1 MKRICIYVALGVL
14 GAFSAHAQEINIG
27 QTVARKISDD
37 KVEVSFSMDCSTLRL
52 PSRRQMVI
60 TPLIISRSESDTLAL
75 PSVCIAGRNRYR
87 MNKRKERL
95 YGKEY
100 GKAPVAGEGQEMI
113 RFNRKRDMLLE
124 YNETVPAQ
132 EWMSGARVEIFRE
145 LQGCAGCGEALGNAP
160 VAELPL
166 FKEEVERPNLQIM
179 VAQAEEKRRS
189 FTRSAY
195 LNFKVN
201 QSALLADYMN
211 NPVELAKIYS
221 SIDSIRE
228 DNNYRIARIE
238 IVGYSSPEGSYAA
251 NARLSEQRAKALE
264 QNLKHAYQLDDS
276 MIDCRS
282 VPENWEGLAA
292 WLREY
297 RPSYMQKVLDIIGQ
311 TPEPDARD
319 AKIKAIDGGK
329 IYNALLQEVYPKL
342 RLVEYTVSYTV
353 VPFSVE
359 QGREIIKTRPDKM
372 NHNEMYQVA
381 ASYGEGSDEY
391 NRIIRM
397 IAARFPG
404 DRIANNNAAIV
415 AWETGDYDAMRV
427 YLKRLEET
435 GRKEGADK
443 LRERYAKQLK

>member
-1 MKRICIYVALGVL
+1 MALGVL

-145 LQGCAGCGEALGNAP
+145 LQRCAGCGEALGNAP

-427 YLKRLEET
+427 YLKRLEEI
-435 GRKEGADK
+435 KAE
-443 LRERYAKQLK
+443 

>member
-27 QTVARKISDD
+27 HTVARKVSDD
-37 KVEVSFSMDCSTLRL
+37 KVEVSFNMDCSTLRL
-52 PSRRQMVI
+52 PSRRQMII
-60 TPLIISRSESDTLAL
+60 TPLIISRSENDTLAL

-166 FKEEVERPNLQIM
+166 FKEEVERPNLEIM

-264 QNLKHAYQLDDS
+264 QNLKHAYKLDDS

-311 TPEPDARD
+311 IPEPDARD

-415 AWETGDYDAMRV
+415 ACETGDYDAMRG
-427 YLKRLEET
+427 YLKRLEEI
-435 GRKEGADK
+435 KAE
-443 LRERYAKQLK
+443 

>member
-1 MKRICIYVALGVL
+1 MALGVL

-238 IVGYSSPEGSYAA
+238 IVGDSSPEGSYAA

-427 YLKRLEET
+427 YLKRLEEI
-435 GRKEGADK
+435 KAE
-443 LRERYAKQLK
+443 

>member
-1 MKRICIYVALGVL
+1 MALGVL

-100 GKAPVAGEGQEMI
+100 GKAPAAGEGQEMI

-160 VAELPL
+160 VAELPV

-264 QNLKHAYQLDDS
+264 QNLKHAYKLDDS
-276 MIDCRS
+276 MIECRS

-359 QGREIIKTRPDKM
+359 QGREIIRTRPDKM

-397 IAARFPG
+397 IAGRFPG

-415 AWETGDYDAMRV
+415 AWETGDYDAMRM
-427 YLKRLEET
+427 YLKRLEEI
-435 GRKEGADK
+435 KAE
-443 LRERYAKQLK
+443 

>member
-1 MKRICIYVALGVL
+1 MMKRICIYVALGVL

-27 QTVARKISDD
+27 HTVARKISDD

-100 GKAPVAGEGQEMI
+100 GKAPAAGEGQEMI

-160 VAELPL
+160 VAELPV

-264 QNLKHAYQLDDS
+264 QNLKHAYKLDDS
-276 MIDCRS
+276 MIECRS

-311 TPEPDARD
+311 IPEPDARD

-359 QGREIIKTRPDKM
+359 QGREIIRTRPDKM

-397 IAARFPG
+397 IAGRFPG

-415 AWETGDYDAMRV
+415 AWETGDYDAMRM
-427 YLKRLEET
+427 YLKRLEEI
-435 GRKEGADK
+435 KAE
-443 LRERYAKQLK
+443 

>member
-1 MKRICIYVALGVL
+1 MKRICIYMALGLL

-27 QTVARKISDD
+27 QAVARKISDD
-37 KVEVSFSMDCSTLRL
+37 KVEVSFNMDCSTLRL
-52 PSRRQMVI
+52 PSRRQMII
-60 TPLIISRSESDTLAL
+60 TPLIISRSENDTLAL

-427 YLKRLEET
+427 YLKRLEEI
-435 GRKEGADK
+435 KAE
-443 LRERYAKQLK
+443 

>member
-381 ASYGEGSDEY
+381 ASYGEGSDDY

-427 YLKRLEET
+427 YLKRLEEI
-435 GRKEGADK
+435 KAE
-443 LRERYAKQLK
+443 

>member
-160 VAELPL
+160 VSQLPL
-166 FKEEVERPNLQIM
+166 FYYEVPRPNLQIM

-427 YLKRLEET
+427 YLKRLEEI
-435 GRKEGADK
+435 KAE
-443 LRERYAKQLK
+443 

>member
-1 MKRICIYVALGVL
+1 MALGVL

-52 PSRRQMVI
+52 PSRRQRVI

-427 YLKRLEET
+427 YLKRLEEI
-435 GRKEGADK
+435 KAE
-443 LRERYAKQLK
+443 

>member
-1 MKRICIYVALGVL
+1 MALGVL

-404 DRIANNNAAIV
+404 
-415 AWETGDYDAMRV
+415 
-427 YLKRLEET
+427 
-435 GRKEGADK
+435 RKE
-443 LRERYAKQLK
+443 YAVE

>member
-37 KVEVSFSMDCSTLRL
+37 KVEVSFSMDCSTLRF

-359 QGREIIKTRPDKM
+359 QGREIIRTRPDKM

-391 NRIIRM
+391 NRIILM

-415 AWETGDYDAMRV
+415 AWETGDYDAMRM
-427 YLKRLEET
+427 YLKRLEEI
-435 GRKEGADK
+435 KAE
-443 LRERYAKQLK
+443 

>member
-282 VPENWEGLAA
+282 APENWEGLAA

-427 YLKRLEET
+427 YLKRL
-435 GRKEGADK
+435 
-443 LRERYAKQLK
+443 

>member
-27 QTVARKISDD
+27 QAVARKISDD
-37 KVEVSFSMDCSTLRL
+37 KVEVSFNMDCSTLRL
-52 PSRRQMVI
+52 PSRRQMII
-60 TPLIISRSESDTLAL
+60 TPLIISRSENDTLAL

-87 MNKRKERL
+87 MNKRKESL
-95 YGKEY
+95 YGKEP
-100 GKAPVAGEGQEMI
+100 AAGEGQEMI

-201 QSALLADYMN
+201 QSVLLADYMN
-211 NPVELAKIYS
+211 NPAELAKIYS

-228 DNNYRIARIE
+228 DDNYRIARIK
-238 IVGYSSPEGSYAA
+238 IVGYSSPEGNYDA
-251 NARLSEQRAKALE
+251 NARLSEQRAIALV
-264 QNLKHAYQLDDS
+264 QNLKHAYKLDGS
-276 MIDCRS
+276 MIECRS

-311 TPEPDARD
+311 IPEPDARD
-319 AKIKAIDGGK
+319 AKVKAIDGGK
-329 IYNALLQEVYPKL
+329 IYNALLREVYPKL

-381 ASYGEGSDEY
+381 VSYGKGSDEY

-397 IAARFPG
+397 IADRFPS

-415 AWETGDYDAMRV
+415 AWEMGDYDAMQV
-427 YLKRLEET
+427 YLKRLEGIKAE
-435 GRKEGADK
+435 
-443 LRERYAKQLK
+443 

>member
-404 DRIANNNAAIV
+404 NRIANNNAAIV

-427 YLKRLEET
+427 YLKRLEEI
-435 GRKEGADK
+435 KAE
-443 LRERYAKQLK
+443 

>member
-1 MKRICIYVALGVL
+1 MALGVL

-179 VAQAEEKRRS
+179 MAQAEEKRRS

-427 YLKRLEET
+427 YLKRLEEI
-435 GRKEGADK
+435 KAE
-443 LRERYAKQLK
+443 

>member
-1 MKRICIYVALGVL
+1 MALGVL

-52 PSRRQMVI
+52 PSRRQMII

-100 GKAPVAGEGQEMI
+100 GTAPVAGEGQEMI

-195 LNFKVN
+195 LNLKVN

-264 QNLKHAYQLDDS
+264 QNLKHAYKLDDS
-276 MIDCRS
+276 MMECRS

-415 AWETGDYDAMRV
+415 AWETGDYDAMRM
-427 YLKRLEET
+427 YLKRLEEI
-435 GRKEGADK
+435 KAE
-443 LRERYAKQLK
+443 

>member
-211 NPVELAKIYS
+211 SPVELAKIYS

-427 YLKRLEET
+427 YLKRLEEI
-435 GRKEGADK
+435 KAE
-443 LRERYAKQLK
+443 

>member
-60 TPLIISRSESDTLAL
+60 TPLINSRSESDTLAL

-427 YLKRLEET
+427 YLKRLEEI
-435 GRKEGADK
+435 KAE
-443 LRERYAKQLK
+443 

>member
-1 MKRICIYVALGVL
+1 MKRICIYMALGLL

-52 PSRRQMVI
+52 PSRRQMII
-60 TPLIISRSESDTLAL
+60 TPLIISRSENDTLAL

-100 GKAPVAGEGQEMI
+100 GKAPAAGEGQEMI

-132 EWMSGARVEIFRE
+132 EWMSGARVEMFRE

-264 QNLKHAYQLDDS
+264 QNLKHAYKLDDS
-276 MIDCRS
+276 MMECRS

-319 AKIKAIDGGK
+319 AKIRAIDGGK
-329 IYNALLQEVYPKL
+329 IYNALLQEIYPKL

-427 YLKRLEET
+427 YLKRLEEI
-435 GRKEGADK
+435 KAE
-443 LRERYAKQLK
+443 

>member
-251 NARLSEQRAKALE
+251 NARLSEQRAKALV
-264 QNLKHAYQLDDS
+264 QNLKHAYKLDDS
-276 MIDCRS
+276 MIECRL

-292 WLREY
+292 WLCEY

-427 YLKRLEET
+427 YLKRLEEI
-435 GRKEGADK
+435 KAE
-443 LRERYAKQLK
+443 

>member
-1 MKRICIYVALGVL
+1 MKRICIYMALGLL
-14 GAFSAHAQEINIG
+14 GAVSAHAQEINIG
-27 QTVARKISDD
+27 HTVARKISDD

-52 PSRRQMVI
+52 PSRRQMII

-166 FKEEVERPNLQIM
+166 FKEVVERPDLEIM

-238 IVGYSSPEGSYAA
+238 IVGYSSPEGSYDA

-276 MIDCRS
+276 MMECRS

-292 WLREY
+292 WLRKY

-359 QGREIIKTRPDKM
+359 QGREIIRTRPDKM

-397 IAARFPG
+397 IAGRFPG

-415 AWETGDYDAMRV
+415 AWEMGDYDAMRM
-427 YLKRLEET
+427 YLERLEDIKTE
-435 GRKEGADK
+435 
-443 LRERYAKQLK
+443 

>member
-37 KVEVSFSMDCSTLRL
+37 KVEVSFSMDCSTLRF

-100 GKAPVAGEGQEMI
+100 GKEPVAGEGQEMI

-211 NPVELAKIYS
+211 NPAELAKIYS

-264 QNLKHAYQLDDS
+264 QNLKHAYKLDDS
-276 MIDCRS
+276 MMECRS

-359 QGREIIKTRPDKM
+359 QGREIIRTRPDKM

-391 NRIIRM
+391 NRIILM

-415 AWETGDYDAMRV
+415 AWETGDYDAMRM
-427 YLKRLEET
+427 YLKRLEEI
-435 GRKEGADK
+435 KAE
-443 LRERYAKQLK
+443 

>member
-37 KVEVSFSMDCSTLRL
+37 KVEVSFSMDCSTLRF

-427 YLKRLEET
+427 YLKRLEEI
-435 GRKEGADK
+435 KAE
-443 LRERYAKQLK
+443 

>member
-264 QNLKHAYQLDDS
+264 QNLKHSYQLDDS

-391 NRIIRM
+391 NRIIRK

-427 YLKRLEET
+427 YLKRLEEI
-435 GRKEGADK
+435 KAE
-443 LRERYAKQLK
+443 

>member
-100 GKAPVAGEGQEMI
+100 GKAPAAGGGQEMI
-113 RFNRKRDMLLE
+113 RFNRKRDMLLD

-132 EWMSGARVEIFRE
+132 DWMSGARVEIFRE

-359 QGREIIKTRPDKM
+359 QGREIIRTRPDKM

-397 IAARFPG
+397 IAGRFPG
-404 DRIANNNAAIV
+404 DRMANNNAAIV
-415 AWETGDYDAMRV
+415 AWETGDYDAMRM
-427 YLKRLEET
+427 YLKRLEEI
-435 GRKEGADK
+435 KAE
-443 LRERYAKQLK
+443 

>member
-201 QSALLADYMN
+201 QSVLLADYMN
-211 NPVELAKIYS
+211 NPAELAKIYS

-228 DNNYRIARIE
+228 DDNYRIARIK
-238 IVGYSSPEGSYAA
+238 IVGYSSPEGNYDA
-251 NARLSEQRAKALE
+251 NARLSEQRAIALV
-264 QNLKHAYQLDDS
+264 QNLKHAYKLDGS
-276 MIDCRS
+276 MIECRS

-311 TPEPDARD
+311 IPEPDARD
-319 AKIKAIDGGK
+319 AKVKAIDGGK
-329 IYNALLQEVYPKL
+329 IYNALLREVYPKL

-381 ASYGEGSDEY
+381 VSYGKGSDEY

-397 IAARFPG
+397 IADRFPS

-415 AWETGDYDAMRV
+415 AWEMGDYDAMQV
-427 YLKRLEET
+427 YLKRLEGIKAE
-435 GRKEGADK
+435 
-443 LRERYAKQLK
+443 

>member
-1 MKRICIYVALGVL
+1 MKRICIYMVLGVL
-14 GAFSAHAQEINIG
+14 GAVSAHAQEINIG
-27 QTVARKISDD
+27 HTVARKVSDD
-37 KVEVSFSMDCSTLRL
+37 KVEVSFNMDCSTLRL
-52 PSRRQMVI
+52 PSRRQMII
-60 TPLIISRSESDTLAL
+60 TPLIISWSENDTLAL

-87 MNKRKERL
+87 MNKRKESL
-95 YGKEY
+95 YDKEY
-100 GKAPVAGEGQEMI
+100 GKEPVAGEGQEMI

-145 LQGCAGCGEALGNAP
+145 LQGCAGCGEVLGNAP
-160 VAELPL
+160 VAELPV
-166 FKEEVERPNLQIM
+166 FKEVVERPNLEIM
-179 VAQAEEKRRS
+179 VAQAEEKRHS

-211 NPVELAKIYS
+211 NPAELAKIYS
-221 SIDSIRE
+221 SIDSIRA
-228 DNNYRIARIE
+228 DDSYRIARIR
-238 IVGYSSPEGSYAA
+238 IVGYSSPEGSYDA
-251 NARLSEQRAKALE
+251 NARLSGQRAKALE
-264 QNLKHAYQLDDS
+264 QNLKHAYKLGDD
-276 MIDCRS
+276 MIECTS

-319 AKIKAIDGGK
+319 AKVKAIDGGK

-381 ASYGEGSDEY
+381 VSYGEGSDEY

-397 IAARFPG
+397 IADRFPS

-415 AWETGDYDAMRV
+415 AWEMGDYDAMRM
-427 YLKRLEET
+427 YLKRLENIKAE
-435 GRKEGADK
+435 
-443 LRERYAKQLK
+443 

>member
-404 DRIANNNAAIV
+404 DRIANNNATIV

-427 YLKRLEET
+427 YLKRLEEI
-435 GRKEGADK
+435 KAE
-443 LRERYAKQLK
+443 

>member
-1 MKRICIYVALGVL
+1 MKRICIYVTLGLL

-27 QTVARKISDD
+27 HTVARKISDD

-52 PSRRQMVI
+52 SSRRQVII

-75 PSVCIAGRNRYR
+75 PSVFIAGRNRYR
-87 MNKRKERL
+87 MNKRKESL
-95 YGKEY
+95 YGKES
-100 GKAPVAGEGQEMI
+100 VAGEGQEMI

-145 LQGCAGCGEALGNAP
+145 LRGCAGCGETLGNAP

-166 FKEEVERPNLQIM
+166 FKEVVERPNLEIM

-211 NPVELAKIYS
+211 NPAELAKIYS
-221 SIDSIRE
+221 SIDSIRG
-228 DNNYRIARIE
+228 DDSYRIARIK

-264 QNLKHAYQLDDS
+264 QNLKHAYKLDDN
-276 MIDCRS
+276 MIECTS
-282 VPENWEGLAA
+282 VSENWEGLAA

-297 RPSYMQKVLDIIGQ
+297 RPSYMHKVLDIIGR

-353 VPFSVE
+353 IPFSVE

-381 ASYGEGSDEY
+381 VSYGEGSDEY

-397 IAARFPG
+397 IADRFPS
-404 DRIANNNAAIV
+404 DRIANNNAAVV
-415 AWETGDYDAMRV
+415 AWEMGDYDAMWM
-427 YLKRLEET
+427 YLKRLENIKAE
-435 GRKEGADK
+435 
-443 LRERYAKQLK
+443 

>member
-282 VPENWEGLAA
+282 VPGNWEGLAA

-427 YLKRLEET
+427 YLKRLEEI
-435 GRKEGADK
+435 KAE
-443 LRERYAKQLK
+443 

>member
-160 VAELPL
+160 VAELPV

-427 YLKRLEET
+427 YLKRLEEI
-435 GRKEGADK
+435 KAE
-443 LRERYAKQLK
+443 

>member
-1 MKRICIYVALGVL
+1 MKRICIYMALGLL
-14 GAFSAHAQEINIG
+14 GAVSAHAQEINIG
-27 QTVARKISDD
+27 QAVARKISDD
-37 KVEVSFSMDCSTLRL
+37 KVEVSFNMDCSTLRL
-52 PSRRQMVI
+52 PSRRQMII
-60 TPLIISRSESDTLAL
+60 TPLIISRSENDTLAL

-87 MNKRKERL
+87 MNKRKESL
-95 YGKEY
+95 YGKEP
-100 GKAPVAGEGQEMI
+100 AAGEGQEMI

-201 QSALLADYMN
+201 QSVLLADYMN
-211 NPVELAKIYS
+211 NPAELAKIYS

-228 DNNYRIARIE
+228 DDNYRIARIK
-238 IVGYSSPEGSYAA
+238 IVGYSSPEGNYDA
-251 NARLSEQRAKALE
+251 NARLSEQRAIALV
-264 QNLKHAYQLDDS
+264 QNLKHAYKLDGS
-276 MIDCRS
+276 MIECRS

-311 TPEPDARD
+311 IPEPDARD
-319 AKIKAIDGGK
+319 AKVKAIDGGK
-329 IYNALLQEVYPKL
+329 IYNALLREVYPKL

-359 QGREIIKTRPDKM
+359 QGREIIRTRPDKM

-381 ASYGEGSDEY
+381 VSYGKGSDEY

-397 IAARFPG
+397 IADRFPS

-415 AWETGDYDAMRV
+415 AWEMGDYDAMQV
-427 YLKRLEET
+427 YLKRLEGIKAE
-435 GRKEGADK
+435 
-443 LRERYAKQLK
+443 

>member
-1 MKRICIYVALGVL
+1 MMKRICIYVALGVL

-427 YLKRLEET
+427 YLKRLEEI
-435 GRKEGADK
+435 KAE
-443 LRERYAKQLK
+443 

>member
-75 PSVCIAGRNRYR
+75 PSVCITGRNRYR

-427 YLKRLEET
+427 YLKRLEEI
-435 GRKEGADK
+435 KAE
-443 LRERYAKQLK
+443 